1 MSGAPVPSGSY
12 VPYNKAKRASTAS
25 ITGVGRA
32 SPATQ
37 QGGSSAPAPRSPSPT
52 KLASQPV
59 VIHSPAPQ
67 RPSTSSSSQYAPV
80 GAVSPPSSSRSPLV
94 HTPQQQAWHAGHYK
108 SASGSA
114 TPLPFQ
120 NVSPGSSPFVT
131 PRRGQSPVKQAIST
145 NHNPR
150 QADSSHKHRQHD
162 LTQSETRHGKV
173 PYHSSFQPQGVR
185 RDRTDEFMLNRKTKA
200 EGKKLEEGRLGRRL
214 EKLVALHFPPPWE
227 APEPPADRKSTSTLS
242 DIAAFG
248 QSLRGR
254 TTKDLWSS
262 VANSRGE
269 VERAEQRIVAWQE
282 DSEVTRCPIC
292 SASFGL
298 KTRRHHCRLCGR
310 VVCFLPPT
318 LPVPPSTT
326 LTAETRAPP
335 APVRPIRCS
344 TFFTVEY
351 EGQSGTAE
359 KHPVGVVHEV
369 ETAEPESALTAF
381 EKAPPKPK
389 DERKKVRVC
398 RDCLNT
404 VLRQQMK
411 TLPVRTPTWLKLY
424 EVLVQLEKEIEA
436 VLPEF
441 QELVLGLQKPASVT
455 NHSQPSAA
463 AAESMRKR
471 LLTSLASYDTLSKR
485 VRDLPLNEGS
495 PPGGSQDRLQ
505 RAIAT
510 RAGMFLSEKLALLR
524 SLGDIEERASG
535 RGKTQAATQQATAVK
550 SLASLLADDKGGD
563 GSSTAVINEKVGVEL
578 EASAKLSV
586 LLEQEALVRSY
597 VEDANAR
604 RQFEDAASLKASL
617 NELQDEIRA
626 IRATLA

>member
-1 MSGAPVPSGSY
+1 MSGAPVASGSY

-25 ITGVGRA
+25 MPGAGRA
-32 SPATQ
+32 SPVTQ
-37 QGGSSAPAPRSPSPT
+37 PGGLSAPRSPSPT
-52 KLASQPV
+52 KGAAQPV
-59 VIHSPAPQ
+59 TIQSPKPQ
-67 RPSTSSSSQYAPV
+67 RSVASLNGQSVSAVASSS
-80 GAVSPPSSSRSPLV
+80 PSSSVAARSPTI
-94 HTPQQQAWHAGHYK
+94 HTPLPAWHTEHFK
-108 SASGSA
+108 SASGSQ

-131 PRRGQSPVKQAIST
+131 PRRGQSPVKQADEAHRLGQYETGS
-145 NHNPR
+145 PR
-150 QADSSHKHRQHD
+150 
-162 LTQSETRHGKV
+162 TRNVKA

-185 RDRTDEFMLNRKTKA
+185 RDRTDDFMDRRKNKA

-214 EKLVALHFPPPWE
+214 EKLVALHFPPPRE
-227 APEPPADRKSTSTLS
+227 TKELPAERKTSSTLS
-242 DIAAFG
+242 EIAAFG

-254 TTKDLWSS
+254 TAKELWSS
-262 VANSRGE
+262 VANSKGE
-269 VERAEQRIVAWQE
+269 VDRA
-282 DSEVTRCPIC
+282 
-292 SASFGL
+292 
-298 KTRRHHCRLCGR
+298 
-310 VVCFLPPT
+310 
-318 LPVPPSTT
+318 PVNITP

-335 APVRPIRCS
+335 APVRPERCS

-351 EGQSGTAE
+351 EGQGTAE
-359 KHPVGVVHEV
+359 KLPVGVIHEV
-369 ETAEPESALTAF
+369 EPAETESALTAF
-381 EKAPPKPK
+381 EKASAKPK

-398 RDCLNT
+398 RECLNI

-441 QELVLGLQKPASVT
+441 QELVLGLQKPAM
-455 NHSQPSAA
+455 NHSQPSAP

-485 VRDLPLNEGS
+485 VRELPLNEGS
-495 PPGGSQDRLQ
+495 LPGGSQDRLQ

-510 RAGMFLSEKLALLR
+510 RASMFLSEKLALLR
-524 SLGDIEERASG
+524 SLGDIEE
-535 RGKTQAATQQATAVK
+535 QATGRAKAQAQSSHAVK
-550 SLASLLADDKGGD
+550 SLASLLADDKGAP
-563 GSSTAVINEKVGVEL
+563 STAAINEKVGAEL

-617 NELQDEIRA
+617 NELQEEIRA